1 MDKLDLLSKAK
12 RVVIKI
18 GSQILEKDDNIDRD
32 FIESLAKQIKSFED
46 REFIIVSSG
55 AVLAGIKKLGLK
67 SKPKSITEK
76 QAVASVGQASLIQI
90 YDNIFSEYGIT
101 VGQMLLTVEG
111 LQDRRRYIYA
121 KNTLNKLLDFKVV
134 PIINEN
140 DAIAVSEIV
149 FGDNDFLASHVAL
162 MSDANLLIIL
172 STAGGLYT
180 DDPSNPDAKLINF
193 IDDVDQALSF
203 AKASKST
210 YGSGGMRSKLE
221 ASKIAVDHSIPVIIA
236 PKSQTIITDIL
247 LGKDVGTFIYPSKKK
262 QTTKKKSWLKLLSS
276 PKGKIYIDQG
286 AEKAIRSGKSL
297 LPSGIKEVEGI
308 FKAGDVVAI
317 SDIEGNIIGKGLI
330 NFDYRE
336 VNSIKGM
343 RTDKAAEV
351 LGKKVDEVIHID
363 NMVIF

>member
-1 MDKLDLLSKAK
+1 MDKLELLSKAK

-18 GSQILEKDDNIDRD
+18 GSQILEKDDNIDKD

-140 DAIAVSEIV
+140 DAVAVSEIV
-149 FGDNDFLASHVAL
+149 FGDNDFLAAHVAL

-236 PKSQTIITDIL
+236 PKSPAIITDIL

-262 QTTKKKSWLKLLSS
+262 HTTKKKSWLKLLSS

-286 AEKAIRSGKSL
+286 AEKAIKSGKSL
-297 LPSGIKEVEGI
+297 LPSGIKDIEGV
-308 FKAGDVVAI
+308 FRAGDVVAI
-317 SDIEGNIIGKGLI
+317 ADEEGNVIGKGII
-330 NFDYRE
+330 NFDYKE
-336 VNSIKGM
+336 LSYIKGM
-343 RTDKAAEV
+343 KTDRASEI
-351 LGKKVDEVIHID
+351 LGKKVDEVIHAD